1 MITAQ
6 DIRDVKFGRSLGGYK
21 TDEVDK
27 FLDECA
33 ATVEALTNE
42 NEENARKMQV
52 LAETVVDYRNQ
63 EDSIRSALLN
73 AQRMSDTVV
82 SEAQAKADSILA
94 LANEDADLM
103 RERANA
109 EIAAEKAELE
119 RIRSEVAAFKTRL
132 LSLYREHLTLIG
144 VLEDEAQ
151 EVAGDEAVP
160 ETAPAANEEEPVAFV
175 PVDPVEAPIE
185 LSLVLGDEEEEEP
198 KIDISAFELKE
209 D

>member
-1 MITAQ
+1 MVTAQ
-6 DIRDVKFGRSLGGYK
+6 DIRDVKFGKSLGGYK
-21 TDEVDK
+21 IDEVDK

-33 ATVEALTNE
+33 ATVDALSS
-42 NEENARKMQV
+42 ENAENVRKMQV

-73 AQRMSDTVV
+73 AQRMSDTVIA
-82 SEAQAKADSILA
+82 EAQTKADAIIA
-94 LANEDADLM
+94 RANEDADCALDK
-103 RERANA
+103 ANA

-144 VLEDEAQ
+144 VLEDESQ
-151 EVAGDEAVP
+151 GENVSEVAKEDEA
-160 ETAPAANEEEPVAFV
+160 AADEEPVVAAPAEQAFV
-175 PVDPVEAPIE
+175 TDVVD
-185 LSLVLGDEEEEEP
+185 EP

>member
-33 ATVEALTNE
+33 ATVESLTKE
-42 NEENARKMQV
+42 NEENVRKMQV

-82 SEAQAKADSILA
+82 AEAQAKADSILE
-94 LANEDADLM
+94 LANEDSELLL
-103 RERANA
+103 ERANA

-119 RIRSEVAAFKTRL
+119 RIRAEVAAFKTRL

-151 EVAGDEAVP
+151 EETEEASQEAKPATEKAEAVVA
-160 ETAPAANEEEPVAFV
+160 ESVDEPVEF
-175 PVDPVEAPIE
+175 
-185 LSLVLGDEEEEEP
+185 SLVLGDEEEP